1 MPSVGEELRREREL
15 RSISLEEIA
24 EETKIGIRFLEAI
37 DADRMD
43 VIPGEFYRRASL
55 KAYAQYLGLDAD
67 RILAT
72 YEFKSAAD
80 RVSPQLSQ
88 GEPSQGK
95 DQAGNRATKWLVLIV
110 AVLGLSG
117 AAMMVWPVVGTP
129 GAAPPPQA
137 TPSEEANSKVVADP
151 ASTVILNEPART
163 TGPVVR
169 DEIDEVPAE
178 ALPLRLLIKVDEPCW
193 LEVQADG
200 EIAAQ
205 GLMLRGFEKE
215 IQAEGELR
223 LWLGNAGGVSI
234 WLNERP
240 GVSLGR
246 PGQVRK
252 DVLITPE
259 NLEKF
264 VASEE
269 TDVVSV
275 SEGTSGS

>member
-15 RSISLEEIA
+15 RGISLEEIA
-24 EETKIGIRFLEAI
+24 DETKIGIRILEAI
-37 DADRMD
+37 DADRME
-43 VIPGEFYRRASL
+43 VIPGAFYRRASL

-72 YEFKSAAD
+72 YEFRSAAD
-80 RVSPQLSQ
+80 TVTSQFPHVEPGRVENP
-88 GEPSQGK
+88 
-95 DQAGNRATKWLVLIV
+95 AGTRAKKWLALIV

-129 GAAPPPQA
+129 GMPPPRSGTPPEEMSQQVTAAAASPVIRNEAAP
-137 TPSEEANSKVVADP
+137 
-151 ASTVILNEPART
+151 AS
-163 TGPVVR
+163 GPVIR
-169 DEIDEVPAE
+169 AEIDEAPAE
-178 ALPLRLLIKVDEPCW
+178 ELALRLIIKVDEPCW
-193 LEVQADG
+193 LEVRADG

-205 GLMLRGFEKE
+205 GLMLRGFEKK
-215 IQAEGELR
+215 IQAEVELR

-252 DVLITPE
+252 DVLITSE
-259 NLEKF
+259 NLGEF
-264 VASEE
+264 ILSEE
-269 TDVVSV
+269 TDVVPV
-275 SEGTSGS
+275 SEGPSEG